1 VTTITSGSAS
11 ATLTAL
17 TELAVLALPGLQPA
31 PLARPL
37 APPLAPLLPAVQRL
51 SGRALVTRGPLRRR
65 RSWAPDAAD
74 ILVQPGDRVDAGD
87 AVARRRRPAR
97 AIALDAATVLAVP
110 PDRVPG
116 SLSRQVGDM
125 VAEGDVLAE
134 RRSLGG
140 LQRRVLR
147 SPASGRLSYVSPQHG
162 TVFVEPMP
170 AESAVLAYLAGTVAE
185 VLPDGVI
192 LVGTGL
198 AIAGVAGAGPAAT
211 GPLLLAESPTALPVD
226 AAGAVV
232 ACAFPLLEST
242 VRSLADA
249 GAAAVL
255 GPGISDAT
263 LQRLGWDDLLWS
275 APVRLGQRE
284 RRGPRPAPPLTCVL
298 LSVSAR
304 DVSPA
309 LWETLRPLAGR
320 VAAAAGSE
328 PGLAP
333 EVIFSDGPDSAV
345 SRESGGGDR
354 AQTGSTTVYV
364 IAGRAEGLIGELV
377 QASEAPFRLP
387 SEVATAVAELRLP
400 DGPSDDQPAGAP
412 TGTAVRVPL
421 AHLQALSES
430 LPLGGEDDRPA
441 QQGDA
446 ARDQQAQPGQ
456 GQGDP
461 LQGEVAQQ

>member
-1 VTTITSGSAS
+1 VTAITSGSAS

-17 TELAVLALPGLQPA
+17 AELANLALLGPLPA
-31 PLARPL
+31 
-37 APPLAPLLPAVQRL
+37 PLAPLLPAVQRL

-74 ILVQPGDRVDAGD
+74 ILVPRGDGGAAG
-87 AVARRRRPAR
+87 AAGARRRRPAR

-192 LVGTGL
+192 LEGTGL

-242 VRSLADA
+242 VRGLADA

-255 GPGISDAT
+255 APGISDAT

-304 DVSPA
+304 EVSPA

-345 SRESGGGDR
+345 SHERGGGDH
-354 AQTGSTTVYV
+354 AQTRSTTVYV
-364 IAGRAEGLIGELV
+364 VAGRAEGLIGELV
-377 QASEAPFRLP
+377 RASDAPFRLP

-400 DGPSDDQPAGAP
+400 DGAPSGAPAG
-412 TGTAVRVPL
+412 TALRVPL
-421 AHLQALSES
+421 AHLQSLSES
-430 LPLGGEDDRPA
+430 LSPGGDDDRPA
-441 QQGDA
+441 Q
-446 ARDQQAQPGQ
+446 
-456 GQGDP
+456 
-461 LQGEVAQQ
+461 

>member
-1 VTTITSGSAS
+1 VTAITSGSATADLS
-11 ATLTAL
+11 ALVGL
-17 TELAVLALPGLQPA
+17 SDLALAA
-31 PLARPL
+31 PQ
-37 APPLAPLLPAVQRL
+37 APPKPAVQHL

-97 AIALDAATVLAVP
+97 AIALDAAAVLAVP
-110 PDRVPG
+110 PDRVQV
-116 SLSRQVGDM
+116 SLSRQVGDV

-147 SPASGRLSYVSPQHG
+147 SPASGRLSYVSPVHG

-170 AESAVLAYLAGTVAE
+170 AESAVLAYLGGTVAE
-185 VLPDGVI
+185 VLPDGVV
-192 LVGTGL
+192 LEGAGL

-211 GPLLLAESPTALPVD
+211 GPLLLAESPTALPPE

-242 VRSLADA
+242 VRGLADA

-255 GPGISDAT
+255 APGISDAT

-275 APVRLGQRE
+275 APLRLGQRE

-304 DVSPA
+304 EVSPA

-320 VAAAAGSE
+320 SAAAAGSE

-333 EVIFSDGPDSAV
+333 EVVLSEGPAPAEAQDSGRGA
-345 SRESGGGDR
+345 R
-354 AQTGSTTVYV
+354 APLAGTSVYV
-364 IAGRAEGLIGELV
+364 VAGRAEGLIGEVV
-377 QASEAPFRLP
+377 QASDAPFRLP
-387 SEVATAVAELRLP
+387 SEVATAVAEPQL
-400 DGPSDDQPAGAP
+400 PAGAP
-412 TGTAVRVPL
+412 AGGPAGATVRVPL
-421 AHLQALSES
+421 AHLQSLSES
-430 LPLGGEDDRPA
+430 LPPRGDDDRPA
-441 QQGDA
+441 QQRDA
-446 ARDQQAQPGQ
+446 G
-456 GQGDP
+456 
-461 LQGEVAQQ
+461 